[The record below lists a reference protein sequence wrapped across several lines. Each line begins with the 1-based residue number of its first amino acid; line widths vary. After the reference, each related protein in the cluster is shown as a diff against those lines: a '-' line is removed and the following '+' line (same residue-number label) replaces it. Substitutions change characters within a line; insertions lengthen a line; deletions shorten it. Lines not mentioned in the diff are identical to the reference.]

1 MTLDAT
7 RNMRVNHMEMEGD
20 VEITLD
26 EIAGCLSTEEFSEF
40 SRAMAVVQDI
50 LDNPST
56 YVGSRALVEAARL
69 AAIRTKIG
77 ARAQYYKV
85 AEKSIIQRRRKDL
98 MLTMFSALEEN
109 INTLKLL
116 GRVEAR
122 SSGML

>member
-1 MTLDAT
+1 MVLENT
-7 RNMRVNHMEMEGD
+7 RNAMDGN

-26 EIAGCLSTEEFSEF
+26 EVAGCLSSEEFSEF
-40 SRAMAVVQDI
+40 SKAMAVVQDI

-116 GRVEAR
+116 GRIEAKTA
-122 SSGML
+122 GML

>member
-1 MTLDAT
+1 MVLEST
-7 RNMRVNHMEMEGD
+7 RSAMEGN
-20 VEITLD
+20 VEVTLD
-26 EIAGCLSTEEFSEF
+26 EVAGCLSAEEFAEF
-40 SRAMAVVQDI
+40 SKAMAVVQDI

-116 GRVEAR
+116 GRIEAKTA
-122 SSGML
+122 GML

>member
-1 MTLDAT
+1 MTLQASRSMT
-7 RNMRVNHMEMEGD
+7 SAEGD
-20 VEITLD
+20 VEVTLD
-26 EIAGCLSTEEFSEF
+26 EIAGCLSSEEFQEF
-40 SRAMAVVQDI
+40 SRAMTIVQDI

-116 GRVEAR
+116 GRIEAKT
-122 SSGML
+122 SGML

>member
-1 MTLDAT
+1 MTLQGSRSMTSA
-7 RNMRVNHMEMEGD
+7 EGD

-40 SRAMAVVQDI
+40 SRAMAIVQDI

-116 GRVEAR
+116 GRIEAKT
-122 SSGML
+122 SGML

>member
-1 MTLDAT
+1 MRMSLEAT
-7 RNMRVNHMEMEGD
+7 RGTLEGN
-20 VEITLD
+20 VEVTLD
-26 EIAGCLSTEEFSEF
+26 EIAGCLSSEEFSEF
-40 SRAMAVVQDI
+40 SQAMSVVQDI
-50 LDNPST
+50 LDNPSK

-69 AAIRTKIG
+69 AAVRTKIG

-116 GRVEAR
+116 GRIEAKTA
-122 SSGML
+122 GML

>member
-1 MTLDAT
+1 MVLENT
-7 RNMRVNHMEMEGD
+7 RNAMDGN

-26 EIAGCLSTEEFSEF
+26 EVAGCLSSEEFSEF
-40 SRAMAVVQDI
+40 SKAMAVVQDI

-77 ARAQYYKV
+77 ARAQYYMV

-116 GRVEAR
+116 GRIEAKTA
-122 SSGML
+122 GML

>member
-1 MTLDAT
+1 MKMVLENT
-7 RNMRVNHMEMEGD
+7 RNAMDGN

-26 EIAGCLSTEEFSEF
+26 EVAGCLSSEEFSEF
-40 SRAMAVVQDI
+40 SKAMAVVQDI

-116 GRVEAR
+116 GRIEAKTA
-122 SSGML
+122 GML

>member
-1 MTLDAT
+1 MTLEST
-7 RNMRVNHMEMEGD
+7 RNRLNGD
-20 VEITLD
+20 VEVTLD
-26 EIAGCLSTEEFSEF
+26 EIAGCLSSEEFREF
-40 SRAMAVVQDI
+40 AWVMATVQDI

-116 GRVEAR
+116 GRIEAKTA
-122 SSGML
+122 GML

>member
-1 MTLDAT
+1 MSLEST
-7 RNMRVNHMEMEGD
+7 RNMTAIDGD
-20 VEITLD
+20 VEVTLD
-26 EIAGCLSTEEFSEF
+26 EIAGCLSGEEFEEF

-50 LDNPST
+50 LDNPSS

-116 GRVEAR
+116 GRIEAR
-122 SSGML
+122 TSGMI

>member
-1 MTLDAT
+1 MSLTSSYSQS
-7 RNMRVNHMEMEGD
+7 GD

-26 EIAGCLSTEEFSEF
+26 EVAGCLSKEEFTEF
-40 SRAMAVVQDI
+40 EKAMAVVQDI
-50 LDNPST
+50 LDNPSS

-77 ARAQYYKV
+77 VRAQYYKV
-85 AEKSIIQRRRKDL
+85 AEKSMIQRRRKDL
-98 MLTMFSALEEN
+98 LLTMFSALEEN

-116 GRVEAR
+116 GRIEAK

>member
-1 MTLDAT
+1 MTLEARRSMAAAAADG
-7 RNMRVNHMEMEGD
+7 N
-20 VEITLD
+20 VEVTLD
-26 EIAGCLSTEEFSEF
+26 EIAGCLSSEEFTEF

-116 GRVEAR
+116 GRIEAR
-122 SSGML
+122 TSGMM